1 MKRCCQ
7 ANDWQGF
14 FIQVQLT
21 FLFNKFIYVKFR
33 AEPSHSG
40 RKSGQFST
48 ITRLCFHLAMS
59 RQGSISVQLVL
70 DGDNYEPD
78 AGPCPEYLFAK
89 GLTIYG
95 GSTKRVS

>member
-1 MKRCCQ
+1 
-7 ANDWQGF
+7 
-14 FIQVQLT
+14 
-21 FLFNKFIYVKFR
+21 
-33 AEPSHSG
+33 
-40 RKSGQFST
+40 
-48 ITRLCFHLAMS
+48 MS